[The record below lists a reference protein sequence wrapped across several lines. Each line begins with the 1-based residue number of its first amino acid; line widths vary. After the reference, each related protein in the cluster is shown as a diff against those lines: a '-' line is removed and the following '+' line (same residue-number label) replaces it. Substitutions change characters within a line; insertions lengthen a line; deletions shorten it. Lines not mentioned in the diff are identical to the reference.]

1 MLRLVMALFLLL
13 SMQPAFA
20 GFSLTLQEAETL
32 FLSNNIGVKA
42 RKADLKKSEAEVIDA
57 RLLPN
62 PDLRYYGEAIT
73 PRASGADQLF
83 SVSQPLDIAGKRM
96 KRLEVAQ
103 KRKDAQSLSV
113 DYDIGVLLLQM
124 KQSYYRILLLKEQ
137 AKVMEN
143 IVEMSKQ
150 VEDKIA
156 ERVAA
161 GDAAEVERMKLAA
174 EKSKFLRTLE
184 GLRAESKVERKRLAL
199 MLDLEE
205 ADFETAGRLEYR
217 ELPAIAAVSAE
228 VAVDGRP
235 DVRAQT
241 TLVEAASAL
250 VTLSRREALPQASV
264 EGGYKWWAEG
274 LGGPVFGVSVSLP
287 LFSRNQGKIA
297 AARAETER
305 QRFNYELARKT
316 AVKEIEIQKERISF
330 LQGRIADITQQM
342 EATREI
348 TNIARIAYEEGE
360 AGLIEMLDAVRAERE
375 LALEHNNTLY
385 EYWAAVFEL
394 ERATHTRLSGDGG
407 AR

>member
-1 MLRLVMALFLLL
+1 MFTLVMVLFLLL
-13 SMQPAFA
+13 PMQPAFA
-20 GFSLTLQEAETL
+20 GFSLTLQEAEIL

-62 PDLRYYGEAIT
+62 PDLRYYSEAIT

-83 SVSQPLDIAGKRM
+83 SVSQPLDIAGKRV
-96 KRLEVAQ
+96 KRIEVAQ
-103 KRKDAQSLSV
+103 KRKDAQSLAV
-113 DYDIGVLLLQM
+113 DYDVGVLLLQM

-137 AKVMEN
+137 AKVLEN
-143 IVEMSKQ
+143 MVEMSKQ

-174 EKSKFLRTLE
+174 EKSKFLRALE
-184 GLRAESKVERKRLAL
+184 GLRAESKVEKKRLAL
-199 MLDLEE
+199 MLVLEE
-205 ADFETAGRLEYR
+205 ADFDTEGTIEYK

-228 VAVDGRP
+228 VAVDWRP

-250 VTLSRREALPQASV
+250 VALSRREAFPQASV

-305 QRFNYELARKT
+305 QRFNYELTRKN
-316 AVKEIEIQKERISF
+316 AVKEIEIQKGRISF
-330 LQGRIADITQQM
+330 LQGRIADITQQL

-375 LALEHNNTLY
+375 LAMERNNTSY

-394 ERATHTRLSGDGG
+394 ERATNTRLSGDGG